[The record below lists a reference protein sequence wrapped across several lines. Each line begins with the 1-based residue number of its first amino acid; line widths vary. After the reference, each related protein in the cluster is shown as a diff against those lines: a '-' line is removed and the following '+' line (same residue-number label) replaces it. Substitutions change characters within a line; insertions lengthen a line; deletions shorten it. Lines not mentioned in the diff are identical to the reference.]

1 MKTMRKTNQSPA
13 KGRPSAPGRLR
24 GADEAS
30 PSGGS
35 RKELLFLLIVVLA
48 AVASVFLGMR
58 QFIQN
63 QKWLILLLC
72 LLSAALLAASLR
84 GRRKKEPFT
93 AFLPLFAAFLLWMG
107 LSLLWAASGKL
118 FLREYSKQLFALPL
132 VLFVLLYLPRRE
144 SAVRK
149 LLTFLSAIGAAFAI
163 FSIDL
168 ASLRLSYGFF
178 SLIPGFT
185 MGDFGFE
192 SGTRLTGIF
201 SNPNISAGLLGLCL
215 FFSIYLLSTGKSLTE
230 RISAAVF
237 ASFQATT
244 FLLNFSLGA
253 SGFFL
258 LSAAVYLLCAG
269 RERLAALLHM
279 LAVALPS
286 LGAVFLSFSA
296 FEAEGARLAL
306 PLLCAFL
313 AAAAAAA
320 LELLVLP
327 RLLLALEKRARLT
340 FLFFVSVLALMLL
353 YAAGGVLLGGTA
365 RLSAGQ
371 TLRRSVYPEA
381 GDYVLAYDADGS
393 FEVAVESQDDRE
405 VVMHTA
411 SSLYAG
417 PGQGASFTVP
427 EGSRVVHLTFT
438 ALEDVSLRSVLLD
451 GAKDQALHLDYPL
464 LPGFIANRLQGLRAN
479 ENAIQRAA
487 FFRDGMKVFR
497 DHPIL
502 GAGLG
507 SFECLIFGYQ
517 DFRYETK
524 YVHNH
529 YIQVLLDCGV
539 VGFLLYLALLALS
552 LASLLRGGRA
562 SSPFRALHPA
572 LCAAFSLLLL
582 HSFMEV
588 VMSTPI
594 YLLYGY
600 CLLAL
605 IDRCYGRE
613 LKKPLPGQLGRAA
626 AGILSLVYAVLIG
639 LNLYAAASMQSASGS
654 TRRMFSAL
662 EKAVRID
669 VFDRNDWMVSYLYNC
684 ADMGSA
690 EYYSQAAAYAGQLL
704 DVPSNSLHQY
714 LLYFYLRFRE
724 YGSALTAA
732 RKGTGFNYSD
742 SNTWNAMFEGFS
754 AAYAQHPEDAAEILD
769 AVEALNGDL
778 QSAQGRLMD
787 TIQLTDASREILALA
802 LDR

>member
-1 MKTMRKTNQSPA
+1 MRKTNQSPA
-13 KGRPSAPGRLR
+13 KGRPSTPGGQRP
-24 GADEAS
+24 AS
-30 PSGGS
+30 SASLSGGS
-35 RKELLFLLIVVLA
+35 RKELFFLLIVILA
-48 AVASVFLGMR
+48 AVAFVFLGML

-72 LLSAALLAASLR
+72 LLSAALLAASLW

-93 AFLPLFAAFLLWMG
+93 AFLPLFAAYLLWMG
-107 LSLLWAASGKL
+107 LSLLWAASGKF

-149 LLTFLSAIGAAFAI
+149 LLTFLSAVGAAFAL

-178 SLIPGFT
+178 SLIPGFI
-185 MGDFGFE
+185 MGDVGFE

-201 SNPNISAGLLGLCL
+201 SNPNISAGLLGICL
-215 FFSIYLLSTGKSLTE
+215 FFSIYLMSTGKSLTE

-237 ASFQATT
+237 TSFQATT

-258 LSAAVYLLCAG
+258 LSTAVYLLCAG

-279 LAVALPS
+279 LAAALPS
-286 LGAVFLSFSA
+286 LAAVFFSFSA

-306 PLLCAFL
+306 PLLCA
-313 AAAAAAA
+313 AAAAAVTAA

-327 RLLLALEKRARLT
+327 RLLLALGKRARLT
-340 FLFFVSVLALMLL
+340 SLFFISVLALILL

-371 TLRRSVYPEA
+371 TLRRSVYPEE
-381 GDYVLAYDADGS
+381 GDYLLVYDADGA
-393 FEVAVESQDDRE
+393 FEVIVESQDDRE
-405 VVMHTA
+405 VVMHSA
-411 SSLYAG
+411 STLYAG
-417 PGQGASFTVP
+417 PGEGTSFTVP
-427 EGSRVVHLTFT
+427 EGSRVVYLTFT
-438 ALEDVSLRSVLLD
+438 ALEDTVLRSVSLD
-451 GAKDQALHLDYPL
+451 GAKDYLFHLEYPL

-552 LASLLRGGRA
+552 LVSLLRARRA
-562 SSPFRALHPA
+562 ASPFRSLHPA
-572 LCAAFSLLLL
+572 LCAAFCLLLL
-582 HSFMEV
+582 HSVMEV
-588 VMSTPI
+588 VMSTSI

-600 CLLAL
+600 SLLAL
-605 IDRCYGRE
+605 IDLCYGRE
-613 LKKPLPGQLGRAA
+613 LKHPLPGQLGRSA

-639 LNLYAAASMQSASGS
+639 LNLYAASSTKSASGS

-669 VFDRNDWMVSYLYNC
+669 VFDRNDWMASYVYNC
-684 ADMGSA
+684 ADIESA
-690 EYYSQAAAYAGQLL
+690 EYYPHAAAYAERLL

-714 LLYFYLRFRE
+714 LLHFYLRFRE
-724 YGSALTAA
+724 YGNALAAA
-732 RKGTGFNYSD
+732 RKGTGYNYSD
-742 SNTWNAMFEGFS
+742 SNTWNTMFEGFS
-754 AAYAQHPEDAAEILD
+754 AAYARHPEDAAEILD

-778 QSAQGRLMD
+778 QAAQGRLMD
-787 TIQLTDASREILALA
+787 SIQLTDISREILALA
-802 LDR
+802 LNR